1 MENVVLLQSTP
12 MAAPCL
18 DVAVAVAAHDVCKAA
33 DEAEDEDGDE
43 DVSTGPRAA
52 PDDAKCRRVRIR
64 VDTERMV
71 G

>member
-1 MENVVLLQSTP
+1 

-33 DEAEDEDGDE
+33 GEDGDE
-43 DVSTGPRAA
+43 DVSIGPPAA
-52 PDDAKCRRVRIR
+52 PDDAKCRRVRTSIR

>member
-1 MENVVLLQSTP
+1 

-33 DEAEDEDGDE
+33 GEDGDE
-43 DVSTGPRAA
+43 DVSIGPPAA